1 MKEENKK
8 TTAKKT
14 AVKKSTAVKK
24 TAAKKTDAKKATS
37 AKKVAAKKTNA
48 TVGAKKATVK
58 KVSVPKKTTSVKA
71 KAVVKEQPKK
81 VVAKKSV
88 VNSVNEIKVE
98 KKEIPVEKKEELNRT
113 LIMRTILLIT
123 YTLIIIFLIIGF
135 VDYLVNHNL
144 STSKPREISSY
155 IQDKNV
161 FPKSNI
167 ITLEDASFKL
177 SALNGNYF
185 VYITY
190 TDAKVNAFEK
200 DLAKLLDNKKIK
212 DNFYYIS
219 IDKIKDEENAIEL
232 VNKYLN
238 FKDAL
243 VSKVPTIVYVDSEN
257 IVRQENIISRLDDK
271 MITINDVKSL
281 LDRNGF

>member
-8 TTAKKT
+8 TAAKKT
-14 AVKKSTAVKK
+14 NTKKSTTVKKAAVKK
-24 TAAKKTDAKKATS
+24 TNAKKTTGAKKTNAAVG
-37 AKKVAAKKTNA
+37 AKKVAAKKTS
-48 TVGAKKATVK
+48 TT
-58 KVSVPKKTTSVKA
+58 KKTATVKA

-81 VVAKKSV
+81 VETKKSTIK
-88 VNSVNEIKVE
+88 SVNEVKIE
-98 KKEIPVEKKEELNRT
+98 NREIPVEKKDELNRT
-113 LIMRTILLIT
+113 LIMRTILLIA

-144 STSKPREISSY
+144 STNKPREISSY

-167 ITLEDASFKL
+167 ISLEDASFKL

-185 VYITY
+185 IYITY
-190 TDAKVNAFEK
+190 TDAKVNSFEK

-219 IDKIKDEENAIEL
+219 IDKIKDEENVIEL

-243 VSKVPTIVYVDSEN
+243 VSKVPTIVYVDNNN

-271 MITINDVKSL
+271 MISINDVKSL
-281 LDRNGF
+281 FDRNGF